1 MLVLDKNFIKNNGM
15 MLEDKG
21 HGVYF
26 IRNFLD
32 ENEYNALMDIVQ
44 NISEQD

>member
-1 MLVLDKNFIKNNGM
+1 MLVLDKNFIENNGM
-15 MLEDKG
+15 ILEDKG

-32 ENEYNALMDIVQ
+32 EKEYQAFMSIIKNLTEED
-44 NISEQD
+44 